1 VDTELRNSVI
11 APDEELVVQGNRV
24 GLYAPSGVARS
35 RLLTKMNR
43 VLGVQT
49 TARNLNTLRKL
60 AEMVR

>member
-1 VDTELRNSVI
+1 MGW
-11 APDEELVVQGNRV
+11 QGNRV
-24 GLYAPSGVARS
+24 WLYALPGVARS
-35 RLLTKMNR
+35 RLLTKRDR